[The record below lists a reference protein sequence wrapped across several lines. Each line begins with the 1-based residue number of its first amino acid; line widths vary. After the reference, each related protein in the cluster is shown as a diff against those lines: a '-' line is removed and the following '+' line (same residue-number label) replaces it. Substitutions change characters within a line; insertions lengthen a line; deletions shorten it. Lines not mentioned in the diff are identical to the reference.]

1 MVTSTDDSFSLF
13 FHYFFELC
21 VFVDVSFFHCRHF
34 QLIFF
39 SLVTLLKCSIPKAL
53 DLTGPLEV
61 NNLLDNAER
70 LFEGEV
76 HGPECLLKRGD
87 EIYTS
92 ILGGEVIKISG
103 DHITHVAKF
112 GKPCGKFDHLMA

>member
-1 MVTSTDDSFSLF
+1 MPAFSIEFCL
-13 FHYFFELC
+13 
-21 VFVDVSFFHCRHF
+21 
-34 QLIFF
+34 
-39 SLVTLLKCSIPKAL
+39 TLLKLSIPKAL
-53 DLTGPLEV
+53 DLAGPLEV

-70 LFEGEV
+70 LFEGQV

-92 ILGGEVIKISG
+92 IVGGEVIKMNG

-112 GKPCGKFDHLMA
+112 GKPCGKLNDLNRAIEN